1 LSVHEAGNLKLL
13 GIAPMSEDR
22 QLLKGL
28 NRGQTA
34 ALRQIYLKYK
44 DDLLTVARS
53 LVYDIN
59 TAEDCLQDVFVS
71 LVSDGCRI
79 RSNLKGYLLSSVV
92 NRARDYLRKRVAQ
105 SNLQVNMRAERVDV
119 TETANVPTLD
129 ENMKTVIRALE
140 KLSFEQREVI
150 ALHLQGDM
158 KFREIAAMLDMSI
171 NTVQSRY
178 RYGIEK
184 LRQVLIK
191 KEAI

>member
-1 LSVHEAGNLKLL
+1 
-13 GIAPMSEDR
+13 MTEDR
-22 QLLKGL
+22 QLLKAL
-28 NRGQTA
+28 HRGETA

-71 LVSDGCRI
+71 LASDGCRI

-92 NRARDYLRKRVAQ
+92 NRARDYLRRKVAQ

-119 TETANVPTLD
+119 TKTTNVTALD

-140 KLSFEQREVI
+140 KLSCEQREVI
-150 ALHLQGDM
+150 VLHLQGDM
-158 KFREIAAMLDMSI
+158 KFHQIAAMLDMSI
-171 NTVQSRY
+171 NSVQSRY

>member
-1 LSVHEAGNLKLL
+1 MSVHEADNLKLL
-13 GIAPMSEDR
+13 EIAPMSEDR
-22 QLLKGL
+22 QLLKDL
-28 NRGQTA
+28 NRGQTS

-71 LVSDGCRI
+71 LASDGCRI

-119 TETANVPTLD
+119 TETAYVPALD

-150 ALHLQGDM
+150 VLHLQGDM
-158 KFREIAAMLDMSI
+158 KFREIAVMLDMSI
-171 NTVQSRY
+171 NSVQSRY

-184 LRQVLIK
+184 LRQVLTK